1 MIRLGASWSA
11 VAKPLRYAA
20 VVALLLVLV
29 GGWVYLY
36 LESRVLD
43 LRAANAVLESLRELK
58 EIDSR
63 WNDRLIAM
71 RIAPAADA
79 EKEAAL
85 VDPTRI
91 ARIQSMLA
99 VNAFQ
104 AGNAIAPRDLADLK
118 RAFEEKSAAA
128 AELVA
133 ARKSFGASLDGLRR
147 AAGALGAAPRG
158 PDGIAPETER
168 AAERAI
174 SATLAHLAHG
184 SPASAAAAEAAAAA
198 LSAEVVPAV
207 HAGDVAALAAAA
219 RAVLEARAAEDRA
232 FGAAFFA
239 STGPRLDT
247 ITRAFEREFGNALDV
262 GERYRLYLFVYSAL
276 ILLLALWLAWRL
288 TGTYRT
294 IAAINRQLREANETL
309 ETRVEQRT
317 RELADALQQLKENE
331 ALLIQSEK
339 MSSLGQMVAGL
350 AHEVNTPLAYVKASL
365 ESVQAQ
371 MPRLGT
377 ALEES
382 QGLVD
387 MLRSEHTTE
396 AELAAQFGRVDA
408 TLGEIRGRGTFD
420 ELGALVRD
428 GLYGIGQIGELVT
441 NLKDFARLDR
451 SKVAA
456 FDLNEGVTSALA
468 IARNELKTKSVRKE
482 FGVLPRVSCSPSQ
495 INQVF
500 LNLLTNAAQATP
512 AQGGEIVVRTYLHGD
527 NRHVAVEVEDNGHG
541 IAPDVLPKIFDPFF
555 TTKSAGKGTGLGL
568 SICFKIVQ
576 SHGGRIEVASRPGAG
591 TRFTVLLP
599 LEPVALP
606 EAA

>member
-1 MIRLGASWSA
+1 LIRLGASWSA

-20 VVALLLVLV
+20 VVTLLLVLV

-36 LESRVLD
+36 FESRALD

-71 RIAPAADA
+71 RLAPAGDV
-79 EKEAAL
+79 EKEPAL
-85 VDPTRI
+85 VDPVRVS
-91 ARIQSMLA
+91 RLQSMLA
-99 VNAFQ
+99 VNAYQ
-104 AGNAIAPRDLADLK
+104 AGNAIAPQALADLK
-118 RAFEEKSAAA
+118 RAFDEKSAAA
-128 AELVA
+128 AGLVA
-133 ARKSFGASLDGLRR
+133 ARKALGASLDGLAQ
-147 AAGALGAAPRG
+147 AADALGAVLRG
-158 PDGIAPETER
+158 RDGIAPQTER
-168 AAERAI
+168 AAERAVA
-174 SATLAHLAHG
+174 ATLAHLARG
-184 SPASAAAAEAAAAA
+184 STASAGAAEAAVAA
-198 LSAEVVPAV
+198 LGAEEVQA
-207 HAGDVAALAAAA
+207 AYSGDVAALAAAA
-219 RAVLEARAAEDRA
+219 RAVLDARAAEDRA

-247 ITRAFEREFGNALDV
+247 ITKAFEREFGNALDV

-276 ILLLALWLAWRL
+276 ILLLALWLTWRL
-288 TGTYRT
+288 TGTYRV

-317 RELADALQQLKENE
+317 AELADALKQLKENE
-331 ALLIQSEK
+331 SLLIQSEK
-339 MSSLGQMVAGL
+339 MSSLGQMVAGV

-365 ESVQAQ
+365 ESVHAQ

-420 ELGALVRD
+420 ELGTLVKD
-428 GLYGIGQIGELVT
+428 GLYGIAQIGELVT

-451 SKVAA
+451 SKVAE
-456 FDLNEGVTSALA
+456 FDLNEGVASALA
-468 IARNELKTKSVRKE
+468 IARNELKTKTVRKE
-482 FGVLPRVSCSPSQ
+482 FGVLPKVSCAPSQ
-495 INQVF
+495 VNQVF

-512 AQGGEIVVRTYLHGD
+512 AHGGEIVVRTYLHAD
-527 NRHVAVEVEDNGHG
+527 NRHAAVEVEDNGHG
-541 IAPDVLPKIFDPFF
+541 IPPDVLPKIFDPFF

-568 SICFKIVQ
+568 SICYKIVQ